1 MTDDRAA
8 GPAEEP
14 SDSEERLQHNL
25 KRLSEALT
33 RENRRAFEAL
43 PDDAKR
49 EATEVESIAETLDVI
64 TKYTEDLAASSTD
77 LVEHGAD
84 LRRSLFRINHTPA
97 LLDGQKTWLNDYM
110 RTNIPLMSGAAP
122 GEQPEG
128 GSPSPSSTAET
139 ASYAS
144 MSSGRQGRENNPSP
158 GSNSAELGRP
168 PAEGSAKRPP
178 NNASAPAQQTRKNL
192 S

>member
-1 MTDDRAA
+1 MTDDRAV
-8 GPAEEP
+8 GPAEES
-14 SDSEERLQHNL
+14 SDSDKRLQHNL
-25 KRLSEALT
+25 KRLSDSLT

-49 EATEVESIAETLDVI
+49 QATEVESIVETLDVI
-64 TKYTEDLAASSTD
+64 TKYTEDLAASMRD
-77 LVEHGAD
+77 LNHNGAD
-84 LRRSLFRINHTPA
+84 LRRSLFRISHTPA
-97 LLDGQKTWLNDYM
+97 LLDDQKKWLNDYM
-110 RTNIPLMSGAAP
+110 RTNIPVMSGAAP
-122 GEQPEG
+122 VAEPEG
-128 GSPSPSSTAET
+128 GSPSPSATAET

-144 MSSGRQGRENNPSP
+144 MSSGWQGRENNPSP

-178 NNASAPAQQTRKNL
+178 NIASAPAQQTRKTL